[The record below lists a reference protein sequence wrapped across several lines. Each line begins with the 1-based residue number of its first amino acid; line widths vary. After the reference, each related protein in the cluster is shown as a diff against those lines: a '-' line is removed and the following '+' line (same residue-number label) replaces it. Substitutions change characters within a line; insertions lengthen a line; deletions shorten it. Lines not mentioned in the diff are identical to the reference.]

1 VSEAAPGEGT
11 AQPDDA
17 GFDDYDIFSAELRNC
32 PHQWWA
38 RMQQECPVAHSDRFG
53 GSWLVTRFAD
63 IKAMTRDPELYSS
76 RVSDVGGPM
85 PGPGQKGLFLPPITS
100 DPPEHA
106 GHRGVLLPF
115 LVPARVAELEPFI
128 REKAAALARVLAE
141 QGGGDAATGF
151 AQQLA
156 ISVLTRL
163 LDVPAETA
171 PRFIEWTVRL
181 LRTGPL
187 DQAARAAVV
196 SEMIGYFDE
205 LLRERAAAARAGAVQ
220 SGMGAG
226 DLITYLTRPRED
238 GQPLNRKQQIGSAL
252 VIMIAGADTTWSALS
267 ASLLHLGTHPADR
280 RRLREEPKL
289 MSTAIEELLRAYAP
303 VMLARVSTQD
313 TDVHGRHIP
322 AGERM
327 LFPLAAANRDPEVF
341 EDPDQVKLDRRRN
354 AHLAFGSGAHRCLG
368 SPLARLEMRVALEEW
383 LAVIPEFE
391 VTDPGSIEWT
401 GGTVRG
407 PETVPFRV
415 LP

>member
-1 VSEAAPGEGT
+1 MSEAAPGEGT

-32 PHQWWA
+32 PHQRWA

-205 LLRERAAAARAGAVQ
+205 LLRERAA
-220 SGMGAG
+220 
-226 DLITYLTRPRED
+226 
-238 GQPLNRKQQIGSAL
+238 

>member
-1 VSEAAPGEGT
+1 MSEASPAEY
-11 AQPDDA
+11 AC
-17 GFDDYDIFSAELRNC
+17 FDDYDIFSAELRNC
-32 PHQWWA
+32 PHQRWA
-38 RMQQECPVAHSDRFG
+38 RMQQECPVARSDRFG

-63 IKAMTRDPELYSS
+63 IKAMTRDPERYSS

-85 PGPGQKGLFLPPITS
+85 PGPGQSGLFLPPITS

-115 LVPARVAELEPFI
+115 LVPARVAELEPFV
-128 REKAAALARVLAE
+128 RERAAALARALAD

-163 LDVPAETA
+163 LDAPAAMA
-171 PRFIEWTVRL
+171 PQFIEWTVRL
-181 LRTGPL
+181 LRLGPL

-196 SEMIGYFDE
+196 TEMIGYFDQ
-205 LLRERAAAARAGAVQ
+205 LLQERAAAAQAG
-220 SGMGAG
+220 GEAG
-226 DLITYLTRPRED
+226 DLLTYLTRPRED
-238 GQPLNRKQQIGSAL
+238 GQPLSRKQQIGSAL

-303 VMLARVSTQD
+303 VMLARVSTHD
-313 TDVHGRHIP
+313 ADLHGRHVP
-322 AGERM
+322 AGQRM

-341 EDPDQVKLDRRRN
+341 EKPDQVKLDRRRN
-354 AHLAFGSGAHRCLG
+354 AHLTFGSGAHRCLG

-383 LAVIPEFE
+383 LAVMPEFE
-391 VTDPGSIEWT
+391 VIDPESIEWT

>member
-1 VSEAAPGEGT
+1 MSEASPAEH
-11 AQPDDA
+11 A

-32 PHQWWA
+32 PHPRWA
-38 RMQQECPVAHSDRFG
+38 AMQQECPVARSDRFG

-63 IKAMTRDPELYSS
+63 IKAMTRDPERYSS

-85 PGPGQKGLFLPPITS
+85 PEPGKSGLFLPPITS

-115 LVPARVAELEPFI
+115 LVPARVAELEPFV
-128 REKAAALARVLAE
+128 REKAAALARALAD

-163 LDVPAETA
+163 LDVPAATA
-171 PRFIEWTVRL
+171 PQFIEWTVRL
-181 LRTGPL
+181 LRLGPL

-196 SEMIGYFDE
+196 TEMIGYFDQ
-205 LLRERAAAARAGAVQ
+205 LLQERAAAAQAGGEA
-220 SGMGAG
+220 A
-226 DLITYLTRPRED
+226 DLLTYLTRPRED
-238 GQPLNRKQQIGSAL
+238 GRPLSRKQQIGSAL

-280 RRLREEPKL
+280 RRLREEPRL

-313 TDVHGRHIP
+313 ADLHGRHVP
-322 AGERM
+322 AGDRI

-354 AHLAFGSGAHRCLG
+354 AHLTFGSGAHRCLG

-383 LAVIPEFE
+383 LAVMPEFE
-391 VTDPGSIEWT
+391 VIDPESIEWT

-407 PETVPFRV
+407 PEMVPFRV

>member
-1 VSEAAPGEGT
+1 VSEATQPGAAE
-11 AQPDDA
+11 
-17 GFDDYDIFSAELRNC
+17 FDDYDIFSAEMRNC
-32 PHQWWA
+32 PHQRWA
-38 RMQQECPVAHSDRFG
+38 RMQQECPVAHSGRFG
-53 GSWLVTRFAD
+53 GSWLVTRFDD
-63 IKAMTRDPELYSS
+63 IKAMTRDPERYSS

-85 PGPGQKGLFLPPITS
+85 PEPGKSGLFLPPITS

-115 LVPARVAELEPFI
+115 LVPARVAALEPFI
-128 REKAAALARVLAE
+128 RERATALAGELAA

-163 LDVPAETA
+163 LDVPAQMA
-171 PRFIEWTVRL
+171 PQFIEWTVRL
-181 LRTGPL
+181 LRIGPL

-196 SEMIGYFDE
+196 TEMIGYFDG
-205 LLRERAAAARAGAVQ
+205 LLQERAAADPGGAVPP
-220 SGMGAG
+220 GTGPV
-226 DLITYLTRPRED
+226 DLLTYLTRPREG
-238 GQPLNRKQQIGSAL
+238 GQPLSRKQQIGSAL

-267 ASLLHLGTHPADR
+267 ASLLHLGTHPEDR
-280 RRLREEPKL
+280 KRLREEPAL
-289 MSTAIEELLRAYAP
+289 MSAAIEELLRAYAP
-303 VMLARVSTQD
+303 VMLARVATQD
-313 TDVHGRHIP
+313 ADLHGRHIP

-327 LFPLAAANRDPEVF
+327 LFPLAAANRDPAVF
-341 EDPDQVKLDRRRN
+341 ENPDQVRLDRRRN

-383 LAVIPEFE
+383 LAVMPDFE
-391 VTDPGSIEWT
+391 VIGPESIEWT

-415 LP
+415 LR